1 MKAYLIRRLLLMV
14 PTLFGITLVCFLLIQ
29 LVPGGPVEQMIS
41 KVQQAASAK
50 GIGANISAAEIENI
64 KAYFGWDKPI
74 HERYLLWLGKVVRF
88 DLGMSYAYQEP
99 VWGLMLSK
107 LPISLFFGLTS
118 IVLSYLVC
126 IPLGVAKALK
136 HRSAFDTVSSIV
148 IFSGYVMPGYAL
160 GILLIIFL
168 GGGSYLDLFP
178 ISGIVSENFE
188 ELTLLGK
195 VLDFLH
201 HMTLPLFCYMMS
213 EFAFLTMMLKNSL
226 LDEIGKDYMR
236 TAVVKGS
243 TFRRAVWKHAFRN
256 ALVPLATRAGYIFTA
271 MIGGSILIERVFDI
285 DGMGLLV
292 FNSMVNRDYN
302 VVMGAILVSGVF
314 ALLGR
319 LFSDILYVLV
329 DPRIRVD

>member
-1 MKAYLIRRLLLMV
+1 VKAYLVRRLLLMA
-14 PTLFGITLVCFLLIQ
+14 PTLLGITLVCFLLIQ
-29 LVPGGPVEQMIS
+29 FVPGGPVEQMIS
-41 KVQQAASAK
+41 QVRNAASAK
-50 GIGANISAAEIENI
+50 GSSAAVSAEEIANI
-64 KAYFGWDKPI
+64 KAYFGFDKPV
-74 HERYLLWLGKVVRF
+74 HERYVLWLGKVARF

-99 VWGLMLSK
+99 VWDLLLKK
-107 LPISLFFGLTS
+107 LPISLFFGITS
-118 IVLSYLVC
+118 IILSYLVC
-126 IPLGVAKALK
+126 LPLGVAKALRN
-136 HRSAFDTVSSIV
+136 RSWFDTVTSVI

-168 GGGSYLDLFP
+168 GGGSFLDLFP
-178 ISGIVSENFE
+178 ISGIVSDDFE
-188 ELTLLGK
+188 SYSAWGK

-201 HMTLPLFCYMMS
+201 HMALPMFCYMIS

-226 LDEIGKDYMR
+226 LEEMGKDYMR

-256 ALVPLATRAGYIFTA
+256 ALIPLATRAGYLFTA

-302 VVMGAILVSGVF
+302 VVMGVILLTSVF
-314 ALLGR
+314 AMLGR
-319 LFSDILYVLV
+319 LFSDVLYVLV
-329 DPRIRVD
+329 DPRIRLD

>member
-1 MKAYLIRRLLLMV
+1 MKAYIVRRLLLIV
-14 PTLFGITLVCFLLIQ
+14 PTLLGISIACFLLIQ
-29 LVPGGPVEQMIS
+29 FVPGGPVEQMIS
-41 KVQQAASAK
+41 KVQGAASAR
-50 GIGANISAAEIENI
+50 GGGSTVSAAEIANI
-64 KAYFGWDKPI
+64 KAYFGFDRPI
-74 HERYLLWLGKVVRF
+74 HERYFIWLGKIVRF

-99 VWGLMLSK
+99 VWGLMLKK
-107 LPISLFFGLTS
+107 LPISLCFGLTS

-126 IPLGVAKALK
+126 LPLGVAKAM
-136 HRSAFDTVSSIV
+136 RNGSWFDSVTSVV

-178 ISGIVSENFE
+178 ISGIVSDDYED
-188 ELTLLGK
+188 LTALGK
-195 VLDFLH
+195 VLDIAH
-201 HMTLPLFCYMMS
+201 HMALPLFCYMMS

-236 TAVVKGS
+236 TAVVKGAA
-243 TFRRAVWKHAFRN
+243 FGRAVWTHAFRN
-256 ALVPLATRAGYIFTA
+256 ALVPLATRAGYIFTS

-302 VVMGAILVSGVF
+302 VVMGAILITSLF
-314 ALLGR
+314 AILGR

-329 DPRIRVD
+329 DPRIRID

>member
-1 MKAYLIRRLLLMV
+1 MKSYLIRRLLLIG
-14 PTLFGITLVCFLLIQ
+14 PTLLGISLACFLLIQ

-50 GIGANISAAEIENI
+50 GAGTSVSPAEIANI
-64 KAYFGWDKPI
+64 KAYFGFDKPL
-74 HERYLLWLGKVVRF
+74 HVRYFLWLGKVVRL

-99 VWGLMLSK
+99 VWGLMLKK
-107 LPISLFFGLTS
+107 LPISLCFGVTS
-118 IVLSYLVC
+118 IVLSYLIC
-126 IPLGVAKALK
+126 LPLGVAKAL
-136 HRSAFDTVSSIV
+136 RNGSWFDSVTSVI

-178 ISGIVSENFE
+178 ISGIVSDEFE
-188 ELTLLGK
+188 DLTAWGK
-195 VLDFLH
+195 VLDVAH
-201 HMTLPLFCYMMS
+201 HMALPLFCYMMS
-213 EFAFLTMMLKNSL
+213 EFALLTMMLKNSL

-236 TAVVKGS
+236 TAVVKGA
-243 TFRRAVWKHAFRN
+243 TFRRAVWTHAFRN
-256 ALVPLATRAGYIFTA
+256 ALIPLATRAGYIFTM

-302 VVMGAILVSGVF
+302 VVMGAILISSIF
-314 ALLGR
+314 AILGR

-329 DPRIRVD
+329 DPRIRID